1 MLSIIIPVYN
11 EIKTIE
17 KILIK
22 IKKIKKIQKQI
33 IIVDDASNDGTTHL
47 LKKLK
52 KKYKIDKILYNLKNM
67 GKGYSIRRAQKFVS
81 QKFTIIQDA
90 DLEYDPKDYQK
101 ILDELNKVKFKV
113 VYGSRVL
120 NKNRYKNNN
129 FTSNLRVFAN
139 HLLTIMSNIINTQNL
154 TDAHSCY
161 KAFDSKVFKKIKLKE
176 NGFSFCPEITT
187 KISNIGLEITEVDI
201 SYKGRT
207 YSEGKKISFKDGIDA
222 VLTLIKYKFFRQ

>member
-154 TDAHSCY
+154 TDAHTCY

-187 KISNIGLEITEVDI
+187 KISNIGLEIIEVEI

-222 VLTLIKYKFFRQ
+222 VLTLIKYKFLRQ

>member
-187 KISNIGLEITEVDI
+187 KISNIGLEIIEVEI

-222 VLTLIKYKFFRQ
+222 VLTLIKYKFLRQ

>member
-67 GKGYSIRRAQKFVS
+67 GKGYSIRRAQKYVS
-81 QKFTIIQDA
+81 QKFAIIQDA

-101 ILDELNKVKFKV
+101 ILDVLNKAKFKV

-154 TDAHSCY
+154 TDAHTCY

-187 KISNIGLEITEVDI
+187 KISNIGLEIIEVEI

-222 VLTLIKYKFFRQ
+222 VLTLIKYKFLRQ